1 MWIVFIVRLITVP
14 AFIVLGIWML
24 LQFVNVLDQGQSG
37 VAYSAHIGGFIAG
50 LILAPI
56 LKKKNKTLFAPPTTT
71 KYTLKKINDREYL
84 RHMPT
89 ITKTNE
95 DKKD

>member
-1 MWIVFIVRLITVP
+1 MIGASGAIAGILGAYLIMFPRAKIWVFMWIVFIVRLITVP

-56 LKKKNKTLFAPPTTT
+56 LKKK
-71 KYTLKKINDREYL
+71 E
-84 RHMPT
+84 
-89 ITKTNE
+89 
-95 DKKD
+95 